1 MQQEVEDAVGE
12 GGEVKTGPLLPSYR
26 LPFTVRDRNL
36 LTARWPGDAQR
47 FGEELVA
54 MLGE

>member
-1 MQQEVEDAVGE
+1 MGE